1 LSIAFIK
8 LFKVTSKKPIAAP
21 HKVHKMEIVQ
31 DKHTNQ
37 LHSKIKNGIEKMNEQ
52 AKKFIEP
59 GRRTVTDT
67 DEEKRISGADRT
79 NGQQ

>member
-8 LFKVTSKKPIAAP
+8 LFKVTSKKPIAAL
-21 HKVHKMEIVQ
+21 HKVHKVEIVQ

-37 LHSKIKNGIEKMNEQ
+37 LHSKIKNGTIKNEQ
-52 AKKFIEP
+52 AKKFIKP
-59 GRRTVTDT
+59 GGRTVTGT
-67 DEEKRISGADRT
+67 DEEKRISGADKT